1 MDTRLKEIIAAK
13 GLQRSQIEILDALLK
28 LRQVC
33 NHPHLLSLPS
43 AKSVKQSAK

>member
-28 LRQVC
+28 LR
-33 NHPHLLSLPS
+33 
-43 AKSVKQSAK
+43 